1 MNPMCDRCGSR
12 AATAKALAMRG
23 GQAVYESLCD
33 RCRTSGD
40 RARAVFAGA
49 AALAAL
55 AAGVGAV
62 AYASRRAA
70 APAKTALARS
80 PDVRHRSQ
88 SDSYT
93 A

>member
-49 AALAAL
+49 AA
-55 AAGVGAV
+55 
-62 AYASRRAA
+62 RRDA
-70 APAKTALARS
+70 
-80 PDVRHRSQ
+80 
-88 SDSYT
+88 
-93 A
+93 